1 VNQLQFILS
10 VPFLLYFATTAAAAT
25 FLLPLLLLPLL
36 LQLLSTLAL
45 RGQVL
50 SYRAS
55 RTCPAPA
62 ACLKGKV
69 LEGGNLK

>member
-10 VPFLLYFATTAAAAT
+10 VPFLLCFATLLLPLL
-25 FLLPLLLLPLL
+25 LLPLLLLPLL